1 MLASDFD
8 NKPKMSRFRRFLK
21 HLFTTEDWRLSAF
34 YILFAAT
41 LVMETVPVSDAL
53 GDIASKSG
61 SNLAAWF
68 LVLCYILVLVGLFWR
83 SLSLRTRT
91 WLGIASLYLYGT
103 TLLAHTGTF
112 SGGRTYLLVAS
123 LLASVL
129 ISMKSGIILLTA
141 TLVIPLVLGQA
152 YLSGLV
158 NWDVSTI
165 LWKKW
170 LISTVGHSLLGAAL
184 TISVTIIIRR
194 LESSL
199 IEARNSRDVINHRLQ
214 MEKLTASISV
224 RVGSARIEQF
234 EDAIQW
240 ALQSLGELMRVD
252 RAYLFGTDAAHTV
265 WNNTHEWCAQGI
277 ASQIDA
283 LQNLPMAKFGWWQ
296 QQMENNVPI
305 ILNDIGT
312 ISESEPVVYAL
323 LREQGIASTL
333 AVPLIREDSFYGFI
347 GFDTLRNKR
356 EWNIDDVQLL
366 RTIADILAGRKR
378 RAGYEQELVESE
390 RRYRMLVENA
400 PIGVV
405 LVDEKGYV
413 LETNSSAEK
422 LGDIPQFHPGES
434 LLETDVLIKS
444 NFVEQ
449 FKQCLSE
456 DVHCTGDILYR
467 QDLHMERWA
476 RYHLARMNL
485 GENQPGQVL
494 VVVEDT
500 SHAHA
505 LQETLNRSQRMEA
518 LGRLAGGVAHD
529 FNNLLTVINGY
540 MEMTLETPNLDPA
553 LKDDLVIVAEAGST
567 ASKLTSQLLLFSRRQ
582 EAKVERVEVN
592 QLLHDMNSLLG
603 RLINESIELDLE
615 LTDEPCYIQA
625 DSSQIEQVVM
635 NLVVNA
641 RDAILEGGR
650 IQVGVRHITI
660 DKETAEIIPDA
671 VDGEHVQIFVQDTG
685 TGMTPEVLQHIFE
698 PFFTTKAENRG
709 TGLGLATVY
718 GIVTKFDGH
727 ITVDSEPGKGSIF
740 YINIPFN
747 NDETWQNDEAAEV
760 ISDHSYSS
768 EQYTILLVED
778 DATVRRLV
786 KRSLE
791 NMNYTV
797 NDAPNA
803 DAALEM
809 LQSGLAVDLVISDV
823 VMPGMSGIKLARAL
837 HELSPAIPIILMSG
851 YPQELSEAED
861 IRDEGVPLLLKPVKR
876 QELLEVIQQVL
887 QQPPFES

>member
-1 MLASDFD
+1 M
-8 NKPKMSRFRRFLK
+8 
-21 HLFTTEDWRLSAF
+21 
-34 YILFAAT
+34 
-41 LVMETVPVSDAL
+41 
-53 GDIASKSG
+53 
-61 SNLAAWF
+61 
-68 LVLCYILVLVGLFWR
+68 
-83 SLSLRTRT
+83 
-91 WLGIASLYLYGT
+91 
-103 TLLAHTGTF
+103 
-112 SGGRTYLLVAS
+112 
-123 LLASVL
+123 
-129 ISMKSGIILLTA
+129 
-141 TLVIPLVLGQA
+141 
-152 YLSGLV
+152 
-158 NWDVSTI
+158 
-165 LWKKW
+165 
-170 LISTVGHSLLGAAL
+170 
-184 TISVTIIIRR
+184 
-194 LESSL
+194 
-199 IEARNSRDVINHRLQ
+199 
-214 MEKLTASISV
+214 
-224 RVGSARIEQF
+224 
-234 EDAIQW
+234 
-240 ALQSLGELMRVD
+240 
-252 RAYLFGTDAAHTV
+252 
-265 WNNTHEWCAQGI
+265 
-277 ASQIDA
+277 
-283 LQNLPMAKFGWWQ
+283 
-296 QQMENNVPI
+296 
-305 ILNDIGT
+305 
-312 ISESEPVVYAL
+312 
-323 LREQGIASTL
+323 
-333 AVPLIREDSFYGFI
+333 
-347 GFDTLRNKR
+347 
-356 EWNIDDVQLL
+356 
-366 RTIADILAGRKR
+366 
-378 RAGYEQELVESE
+378 
-390 RRYRMLVENA
+390 
-400 PIGVV
+400 
-405 LVDEKGYV
+405 DEKGYV

-540 MEMTLETPNLDPA
+540 MEMTLETPDLDPA

-809 LQSGLAVDLVISDV
+809 LQSGLKVDLVISDV

-851 YPQELSEAED
+851 YPQELKEVED

-876 QELLEVIQQVL
+876 QDLQNMIRQVL
-887 QQPPFES
+887 G